1 MGDEIL
7 LFHEEKQEYF
17 RLNQMGAVIWRMF
30 NTPQTVNGVVARL
43 QSEFAVDENQCRD
56 EVSQFVTNL
65 VTHSF
70 LVPAS

>member
-17 RLNQMGAVIWRMF
+17 RLNQTGAVIWRLF
-30 NTPQTVNGVVARL
+30 SSPQTVHGVVARL
-43 QSEFAVDENQCRD
+43 QSEFAVDESQCVD
-56 EVSQFVTNL
+56 EVSQFVTDL

-70 LVPAS
+70 LVPV